1 MCKIFKT
8 AIFAVAITTL
18 SATATFA
25 QSDGQSSM
33 NDKITVTV
41 LSAGTNC
48 PPKGEVTSEWH
59 WKYPNYPYTEG
70 IKDGTS
76 FTYPSVPFTG
86 QCASIY
92 PGLPW
97 NTDPLRVKVKVIPHL
112 HPEGAVSQMVS
123 PPFAPIG
130 MTPGPCY
137 PLNTTNPPS
146 N

>member
-8 AIFAVAITTL
+8 TAIVAL
-18 SATATFA
+18 MVLGATVAFA

-48 PPKGEVTSEWH
+48 PPKGDVESEWH
-59 WKYPNYPYTEG
+59 WKNAYNPNQFTSTL
-70 IKDGTS
+70 GTS
-76 FTYPSVPFTG
+76 FTYTSVPFTG
-86 QCASIY
+86 QCVSIH
-92 PGLPW
+92 PGPPW
-97 NTDPLRVKVKVIPHL
+97 WSDAIKVKVKVTPYL
-112 HPEGAVSQMVS
+112 HPEGAVSQMVN